1 MANEAVIIEL
11 IESGVPVNYTSSGAI
26 NKGSIMYIDD
36 PRLAVISAADNDP
49 FCGIAAKENEA
60 GDTTISCWTKGI
72 FDILT
77 SAAVTVGEKV
87 SISGVNT
94 VTKVVADTDN
104 LFADVGVALETDGAG
119 GEVIAVAVGIYQ

>member
-11 IESGVPVNYTSSGAI
+11 IEGGVPITFTSSGAI
-26 NKGSIMYIDD
+26 PKGSIMYVDD
-36 PRLAVISAADNDP
+36 PRTAIISAADNDP
-49 FCGIAAKENEA
+49 FCGIAAHENTDE
-60 GDTTISCWTKGI
+60 TTIACYTKGI